1 MAFME
6 SPRAG
11 ARIAYD
17 ESCYARE
24 GEEGVRKLSRRE
36 KGLVGLLAVAAVAF
50 SAWALRHP
58 DAPAVLGRP
67 RAERPLLPVPRID
80 LARLDAPRAG
90 NEAGRRDLF
99 QFGAAREPEEEASSE
114 GKAPPAAFAPPP
126 SGAAGPGGA
135 GGGAP
140 GDAVASGLVTP
151 SLPPLN
157 LKYIGSVENK
167 AGVKVAVLL
176 TDRKEILTGQ
186 AGQVVANRYRIARI
200 GLESVDLEDVGS
212 GQSRRIPL
220 MGNCV

>member
-1 MAFME
+1 
-6 SPRAG
+6 
-11 ARIAYD
+11 
-17 ESCYARE
+17 
-24 GEEGVRKLSRRE
+24 L
-36 KGLVGLLAVAAVAF
+36 LGLLAVAAAAL
-50 SAWALRHP
+50 SIWALRHP

-67 RAERPLLPVPRID
+67 RPERPLPPVSRID
-80 LARLDAPRAG
+80 LARLDALRTE

-99 QFGAAREPEEEASSE
+99 AFGAAREREPE
-114 GKAPPAAFAPPP
+114 APPGGLAPPP
-126 SGAAGPGGA
+126 SGATAPGGA
-135 GGGAP
+135 GGGVA
-140 GDAVASGLVTP
+140 GDAVASAPVAP

-176 TDRKEILTGQ
+176 TDRKEVLTGQ

-220 MGNCV
+220 KGN